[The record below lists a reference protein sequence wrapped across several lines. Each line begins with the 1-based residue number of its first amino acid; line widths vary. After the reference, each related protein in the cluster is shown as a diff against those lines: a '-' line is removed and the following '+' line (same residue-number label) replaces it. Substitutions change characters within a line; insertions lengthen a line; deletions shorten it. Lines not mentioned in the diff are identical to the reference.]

1 MRKRRASEIIYWLFV
16 SYKICYNDREVLRK
30 GDTMSNIKTERI
42 SDALIEQISYII
54 ATEVKNKDINF
65 VTITDVKVSSDL
77 SYAKVYFTVLDES
90 KIDLTT
96 KALKEASGFIRHELR
111 DRVDIRQIPELEFV
125 YDESIKNAQK
135 IEDIIDKIHEE
146 GK

>member
-1 MRKRRASEIIYWLFV
+1 
-16 SYKICYNDREVLRK
+16 
-30 GDTMSNIKTERI
+30 MSNIKTERI

-54 ATEVKNKDINF
+54 ATEVKNGNIKF

-90 KIDLTT
+90 KIDETS

-111 DRVDIRQIPELEFV
+111 ERVDIRQIPELTFV
-125 YDESIKNAQK
+125 YDESIKHAQK
-135 IEDIIDKIHEE
+135 IEDIIDKLHEE

>member
-1 MRKRRASEIIYWLFV
+1 MCWLF
-16 SYKICYNDREVLRK
+16 CYNYF
-30 GDTMSNIKTERI
+30 GDDIMNIKTERI

-54 ATEVKNKDINF
+54 ATEVKNSHIKF
-65 VTITDVKVSSDL
+65 VTITDVKVSNDL

-90 KIDLTT
+90 KISVTT

-125 YDESIKNAQK
+125 YDESIKQAEK
-135 IEDIIDKIHEE
+135 IENIIDKLHEE
-146 GK
+146 EM

>member
-1 MRKRRASEIIYWLFV
+1 
-16 SYKICYNDREVLRK
+16 
-30 GDTMSNIKTERI
+30 MSNIKTERI
-42 SDALIEQISYII
+42 SDALIEQISYIV
-54 ATEVKNKDINF
+54 ANEVKNGNIRF

-125 YDESIKNAQK
+125 YDESIKNAKK
-135 IEDIIDKIHEE
+135 IEDIIDKLHEDE
-146 GK
+146 EM